1 MLEEFC
7 LSCGQHLSD
16 DGRIYC
22 SDECQNLDTVDP
34 PSVSSTSLDTTR
46 LWVEDHFSSSR
57 RGSPSKIASS
67 SGHLWSSQTESAPSA
82 RVSREHEQP
91 SGAGLRNRLF
101 DAVCLEDHQSDD
113 PVYLSFRQGE
123 ILRVLDCDSRPGWW
137 QASKTVLQDPDSSTN
152 VVGWV
157 PETYIGHLQFFNKY

>member
-46 LWVEDHFSSSR
+46 F
-57 RGSPSKIASS
+57 
-67 SGHLWSSQTESAPSA
+67 SGHLWSSQTESPPSA

-137 QASKTVLQDPDSSTN
+137 QASKTVLQDPDSFTN

-157 PETYIGHLQFFNKY
+157 PETYMGHLQFFNKVRCIITSMPV